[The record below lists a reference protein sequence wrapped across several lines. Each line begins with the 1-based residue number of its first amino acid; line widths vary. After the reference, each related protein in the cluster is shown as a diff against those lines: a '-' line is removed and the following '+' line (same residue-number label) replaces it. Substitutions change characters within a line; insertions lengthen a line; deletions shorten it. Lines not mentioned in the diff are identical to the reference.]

1 MTICLFAFYEMLCL
15 AFRKLLCLNETQRI
29 FCLLASSLVRLPCVP
44 THRSKDRYINLLNK
58 ETWKACVKS
67 VVNAN
72 LLIKIILQSKDGR
85 TGDTERVREADVR
98 I

>member
-29 FCLLASSLVRLPCVP
+29 FCVFASSLVRLPCVP
-44 THRSKDRYINLLNK
+44 THRNKDRYVNLLNNEK
-58 ETWKACVKS
+58 RKICVIS

-72 LLIKIILQSKDGR
+72 LLIRIKEQSIKDGL
-85 TGDTERVREADVR
+85 TGDT
-98 I
+98 